1 MKTVL
6 IIGADFVPSS
16 LPPATRIRYFA
27 SHLPKFGWQPIVLT
41 TRPEYYEGKCDPEN
55 ERLLNSDVEA
65 IRVSAFPAHITRK
78 VGIGDIGMR
87 SLLQHWNAVKEICSS
102 RKIDSILIPVP
113 PSITM
118 VLGRMAYRRFKIPY
132 VIDYMDPWVTD
143 SYIKVPKA
151 ERPPKWVFAN
161 ALARTVEPYALKHV
175 AHIIGVSQGTTDLVI
190 NRYKWLTNECATEIP
205 LGAEASD
212 FDYLRSNPRRQT
224 LFDKKDGDFHISYV
238 GACNPAMHKTVRA
251 LFKAISSGLRDSPA
265 LFSKIRLH
273 FIGTSYAAN
282 GNAPKDIQR
291 LAHELNI
298 DELVEEQPTR
308 VSYLDSLQ
316 LMLDSHA
323 LLLLGSNEKHY
334 TASKAFPCILA
345 KRPLLAI
352 FHEASSVTEIM
363 RQTDAGELVTYFDDK
378 FPGDKIAEIQLAL
391 ERLLKNEH
399 PVTQPN
405 MDALQQYSTSA
416 MSARLADCLN
426 SITSV
431 R

>member
-16 LPPATRIRYFA
+16 LPPATRIRFFA
-27 SHLPKFGWQPIVLT
+27 SHLPEFGWRPIVLT
-41 TRPEYYEGKCDPEN
+41 TRPEYYEGKSDPEN
-55 ERLLNSDVEA
+55 EQLLRDDLEV
-65 IRVSAFPAHITRK
+65 IRVSAFSTRLTRR

-87 SLLQHWNAVKEICSS
+87 SLLQHWNAVKRICSS

-118 VLGRMAYRRFKIPY
+118 VLGRMAHRRFKIPY
-132 VIDYMDPWVTD
+132 VIDYIDPWVTD
-143 SYIKVPKA
+143 SYDKVPKA
-151 ERPPKWVFAN
+151 ERPPKWALAN
-161 ALARTVEPYALKHV
+161 ALSRTVEPFALKHV
-175 AHIIGVSQGTTDLVI
+175 AHITGVSQGTTDSVI
-190 NRYKWLTNECATEIP
+190 KRYRWLSMDCATEIP
-205 LGAEASD
+205 YGAEASD
-212 FDYLRSNPRRQT
+212 FEYLSSNPRRQT
-224 LFDKKDGDFHISYV
+224 MFDKKDGYFHISHV
-238 GACNPAMHKTVRA
+238 GACIPAMHETVRA
-251 LFKAISSGLRDSPA
+251 LFNAISSGLRDSPA

-282 GNAPKDIQR
+282 GNAPRDIER
-291 LAHELNI
+291 LAREVNI
-298 DELVEEQPTR
+298 DDLVDEHPAR

-352 FHEASSVTEIM
+352 FHEASSVIEIM
-363 RQTDAGELVTYFDDK
+363 RQTHAGELVSYSDDK
-378 FPGDKIAEIQLAL
+378 QPAETVTEIKLAL
-391 ERLLKNEH
+391 VRMLKNEDS
-399 PVTQPN
+399 VTQPN
-405 MDALQQYSTSA
+405 LNALQQYSTAA

-426 SITSV
+426 SITSI